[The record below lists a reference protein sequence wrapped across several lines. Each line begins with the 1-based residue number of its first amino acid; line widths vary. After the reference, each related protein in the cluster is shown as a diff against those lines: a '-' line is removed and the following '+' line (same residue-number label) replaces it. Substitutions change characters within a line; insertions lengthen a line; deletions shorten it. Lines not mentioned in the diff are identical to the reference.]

1 MIGNLLLSLCMLL
14 NITCYDININQVKNK
29 ISDNY
34 YKPIPDSVKKLEW
47 NEFQK
52 FLDPYTR
59 VLDSSE
65 IASFDRDMQNIAHGV
80 VGITIDSVKGGFLV
94 LETENEGSAYEM
106 GIVRGDI
113 IRKVNNKNPKSMKE
127 FSSMVRGNVGTKVK
141 MEIERNNKTLQFTIE
156 RTVIYYK
163 NIHSQIL
170 NKTAII
176 DIESFHNLAGIE
188 FTLHSVAINT
198 HQIDTLII
206 DLRDNP
212 GGLLNE
218 CVRIC
223 DEFFNSN
230 FVLLTRVSN
239 NDIMHTYSSKG
250 GEWLHDITIII
261 LQNSYSASASELLSA
276 SLKHGR
282 GAIIVGDT
290 SYGKGLVQ
298 SQIDINGGR
307 LIVTSS
313 EYFPLGYVKVDGV
326 GVAPHKRME
335 GIKKGLLPKN
345 FDMSKFRK
353 LYPKPSVY
361 ALNNSLLKGT
371 KGISHLIWE
380 KEGELFE
387 ILLQK
392 PFK

>member
-1 MIGNLLLSLCMLL
+1 MIGNLLLSLCILL

-29 ISDNY
+29 ISNNY
-34 YKPIPDSVKKLEW
+34 YKPIPDSIKKLEW

-65 IASFDRDMQNIAHGV
+65 IATFDRDMQNIARGV
-80 VGITIDSVKGGFLV
+80 IGITIDSVKGGFMV
-94 LETENEGSAYEM
+94 VETENEGSAYEIGM
-106 GIVRGDI
+106 IRGDI
-113 IRKVNNKNPKSMKE
+113 IKKVNNKSPKSMKE
-127 FSSMVRGNVGTKVK
+127 FSSLVRGNVGSNVNL
-141 MEIERNNKTLQFTIE
+141 EIVRNNKTIHYTVQ
-156 RTVIYYK
+156 RTVIYYR

-176 DIESFHNLAGIE
+176 DIESFHNLSGIE
-188 FTLHSVAINT
+188 FTLHSVAMNT
-198 HQIDTLII
+198 HPIDTLII

-230 FVLLTRVSN
+230 FLLLTRISS

-250 GEWLHDITIII
+250 GEWLRDITIIV
-261 LQNSYSASASELLSA
+261 LQNSHSASASELLSA

-298 SQIDINGGR
+298 SQIDIDGGR

-313 EYFPLGYVKVDGV
+313 EYFPLGHIKVDGV
-326 GVAPHKRME
+326 GVVPNKKLK
-335 GIKKGLLPKN
+335 GIKDGFLPKN
-345 FDMSKFRK
+345 FDMRKFRK

-361 ALNNSLLKGT
+361 ALNDPLLKGH

-387 ILLQK
+387 VLLQK
-392 PFK
+392 PFN

>member
-1 MIGNLLLSLCMLL
+1 M
-14 NITCYDININQVKNK
+14 
-29 ISDNY
+29 
-34 YKPIPDSVKKLEW
+34 
-47 NEFQK
+47 
-52 FLDPYTR
+52 
-59 VLDSSE
+59 
-65 IASFDRDMQNIAHGV
+65 
-80 VGITIDSVKGGFLV
+80 
-94 LETENEGSAYEM
+94 
-106 GIVRGDI
+106 
-113 IRKVNNKNPKSMKE
+113 
-127 FSSMVRGNVGTKVK
+127 
-141 MEIERNNKTLQFTIE
+141 
-156 RTVIYYK
+156 
-163 NIHSQIL
+163 
-170 NKTAII
+170 
-176 DIESFHNLAGIE
+176 
-188 FTLHSVAINT
+188 
-198 HQIDTLII
+198 
-206 DLRDNP
+206 
-212 GGLLNE
+212 
-218 CVRIC
+218 
-223 DEFFNSN
+223 
-230 FVLLTRVSN
+230 
-239 NDIMHTYSSKG
+239 
-250 GEWLHDITIII
+250 
-261 LQNSYSASASELLSA
+261 
-276 SLKHGR
+276 
-282 GAIIVGDT
+282 GDT